1 MKGFP
6 MPTALEGAH
15 LYEQVADRLEQQIL
29 SHPDTVGTKLPSE
42 QELAHGFS
50 VSRPV
55 VREALKLLKERQ
67 LVTVRNGEGVFVE
80 KPGAQSLAKM
90 LSRVMTMERVDP
102 RQVYELRLILE
113 PAACQMAAERVTQED
128 LDALRALLED
138 TQRDK
143 ADHAARVEND
153 FAFHLAIAN
162 LSGNRLI
169 AYILTAIKDL
179 FCALIEP
186 AVLSPQGSARGIQ
199 FHGRIIEALASGDG
213 EAARETMRTHLTA
226 CKGDYKLSPKKTKI

>member
-1 MKGFP
+1 

-80 KPGAQSLAKM
+80 QAPIAGQDS
-90 LSRVMTMERVDP
+90 S
-102 RQVYELRLILE
+102 
-113 PAACQMAAERVTQED
+113 PA
-128 LDALRALLED
+128 
-138 TQRDK
+138 
-143 ADHAARVEND
+143 
-153 FAFHLAIAN
+153 
-162 LSGNRLI
+162 
-169 AYILTAIKDL
+169 
-179 FCALIEP
+179 
-186 AVLSPQGSARGIQ
+186 
-199 FHGRIIEALASGDG
+199 
-213 EAARETMRTHLTA
+213 
-226 CKGDYKLSPKKTKI
+226 